1 MKKRIIIYTII
12 LVIIV
17 GLCMAVIIYLN
28 NKNKIEEF
36 DEVIIESSY
45 SNYAWGFLYSG
56 ILICKDGTMYKF
68 NISDKSINNLNLE
81 DKYKFI
87 LENSEKKYEK
97 VKNNDIY
104 DIIEY
109 SKNIDYSNYSEYDSG
124 MRDYG
129 VDSIYVISEGKRN
142 EIYSF
147 GDLNMSSNDENAKKI
162 LEIIDKYI

>member
-1 MKKRIIIYTII
+1 MKKRIIIDTII

-17 GLCMAVIIYLN
+17 GLCIAVIIYLN
-28 NKNKIEEF
+28 NKNKIEES

-45 SNYAWGFLYSG
+45 SNYAWGFQYSG

-68 NISDKSINNLNLE
+68 NISDESINDLNLE

-87 LENSEKKYEK
+87 LENSEKKYKK

-109 SKNIDYSNYSEYDSG
+109 SKNIDYSNYSEYDSD
-124 MRDYG
+124 MLDSG

>member
-1 MKKRIIIYTII
+1 MSLKDK
-12 LVIIV
+12 VI
-17 GLCMAVIIYLN
+17 
-28 NKNKIEEF
+28 K
-36 DEVIIESSY
+36 
-45 SNYAWGFLYSG
+45 
-56 ILICKDGTMYKF
+56 
-68 NISDKSINNLNLE
+68 
-81 DKYKFI
+81 
-87 LENSEKKYEK
+87 LENSEKKYKK